1 MDAPVAPN
9 IPKPNIPNR
18 GKALT
23 TLLVLKGAFGLTMLF
38 IALVA
43 LGRMTPSTLAKLPPD
58 ALGPVLELRGKLIVT
73 FVTTIVD
80 LAAVTGTWMFKRWGV
95 VLLAASSGAL
105 FVLRLTTLKPLETLT
120 AVAGLIVA
128 GSVIATIVPK
138 WHEYD

>member
-1 MDAPVAPN
+1 VDAPVA
-9 IPKPNIPNR
+9 PNIPNR

-43 LGRMTPSTLAKLPPD
+43 LGRMTPSNLAKLPSE
-58 ALGPVLELRGKLIVT
+58 ALQPVLELRGKLIVT
-73 FVTTIVD
+73 FATTIVD

-105 FVLRLTTLKPLETLT
+105 FVLRLTALKPLETLT
-120 AVAGLIVA
+120 AVAGLVVA
-128 GSVIATIVPK
+128 GSVIAAIVPR
-138 WHEYD
+138 WHHYD